1 MRSWFLSH
9 HHQVSSKQ
17 NRKAKAVPPT
27 FSDSLATHEH
37 KIPRP
42 MNELLFLIKPPGGEA
57 K

>member
-27 FSDSLATHEH
+27 FSDSLATHED